1 MEKKVVSAEE
11 NKILKKMFWNSHLV
25 FSNFNMTKME
35 ANGFTMTMA
44 PAVESIYGD
53 DIEGKKAAYA
63 RHQSFFNTHAV
74 AFNFIAGLCSQ
85 GNILGTFI
93 FILLY
98 GISQSLLKWFLLKL
112 GYTLGTSFIDTVFNS
127 GLMSVA
133 TRCASI
139 LGLMMVGAMTATTV
153 GFPLN
158 WTLNIGE
165 TSIVVSEL
173 FNAIYPGILSLALV
187 LFMMWRIKKGNR
199 PTQLIIGLLIFGLL
213 GAFLGIF

>member
-1 MEKKVVSAEE
+1 MS
-11 NKILKKMFWNSHLV
+11 
-25 FSNFNMTKME
+25 
-35 ANGFTMTMA
+35 G
-44 PAVESIYGD
+44 
-53 DIEGKKAAYA
+53 
-63 RHQSFFNTHAV
+63 
-74 AFNFIAGLCSQ
+74 SQ

-98 GISQSLLKWFLLKL
+98 GISQSLLKWVLLKL

-173 FNAIYPGILSLALV
+173 FDAIYPGILSLALV